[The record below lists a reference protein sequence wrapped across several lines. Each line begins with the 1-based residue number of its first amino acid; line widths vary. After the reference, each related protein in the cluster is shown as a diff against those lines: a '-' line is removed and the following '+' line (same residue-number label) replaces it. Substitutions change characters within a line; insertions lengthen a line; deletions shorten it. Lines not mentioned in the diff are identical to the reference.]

1 MRIETAAKKACKIST
16 RARFDFKIR
25 LFFAQA
31 PDDGDTRIYI
41 SFASRNHP
49 EKTATLNSRF
59 APPDEPMKLSFK
71 PTVVIAA
78 LALAACAAQT
88 AMHGPPQTGTQADLT
103 VLETTDLH
111 FNVMS
116 YDYYKLA
123 DDPTLGFARTATL
136 IRQARK
142 EFANTLLIDD
152 GDTIQGTIMADYQAL
167 VKPVPCDQEIA
178 VYKAMDAIG
187 YDAGTIGNHEFNYG
201 LPYLSQ
207 VTGTPFETGS
217 ASKKCKGPD
226 FPIVLS
232 NVFDAKTGK
241 PLYAPWR
248 VLERTIHSRAPD
260 GSTLDAKIR
269 IGLLG
274 FAPPP
279 IMDWDKRNLEG
290 KVSVLGVVEAAQK
303 YLPEL
308 RKQNVDIVIAVVHGG
323 IDSSPYT
330 QKMENAAWYLSQVPG
345 IDAMLLGHSHSIFPD
360 PNDPKSRFAHIP
372 DVDNVRGAVHGV
384 PAVMGNFFGKSL
396 GVLQLGLV
404 YRDGHWQVDRDKSHA
419 QVRSVKGTDG
429 NSVAE
434 DPQIV
439 QLVAAQHQDAIAY
452 VKTPIGRSDFELN
465 TYFVGAGDTSALQ
478 IVNMAQR
485 DYVENYIKTNL
496 PQYAQI
502 PVLSAASPFKAGFGG
517 PRDYTD
523 VPAGPLA
530 INNAADLYL
539 YPNTV
544 TAVKTDGAGVKA
556 WLEKS
561 ANWFNRIDAAKRE
574 AQDLINTKF
583 PTYNFDVLQGGLAYS
598 IDVTQPLGQRIVD
611 LRYKGEPVRNDRPFI
626 VVTNNYRA
634 SGGGRF
640 PGLDGDSIVVSAP
653 DANRDALIAYIRAQG
668 TISRDRFANDR
679 NWRFVPVHA
688 AGPILLKSASEK
700 LDLARAA
707 GLQNVALYKD
717 NGDGTSLYSVDLSR

>member
-1 MRIETAAKKACKIST
+1 MNPSLR
-16 RARFDFKIR
+16 
-25 LFFAQA
+25 
-31 PDDGDTRIYI
+31 
-41 SFASRNHP
+41 
-49 EKTATLNSRF
+49 
-59 APPDEPMKLSFK
+59 
-71 PTVVIAA
+71 PTTIIAA
-78 LALAACAAQT
+78 FALAACAAQIGT
-88 AMHGPPQTGTQADLT
+88 HAPPPNGSQADLA

-111 FNVMS
+111 SNVMS
-116 YDYYKLA
+116 YDYYKLS
-123 DDPTLGFARTATL
+123 DDSTLGFARTATL

-142 EFANTLLIDD
+142 EFDNTILIDD
-152 GDTIQGTIMADYQAL
+152 GDTIQGTIMADYQAF

-178 VYKAMDAIG
+178 IYKAMDAIG

-201 LPYLSQ
+201 LSYLSQ

-217 ASKKCKGPD
+217 AEKKCKGPN

-248 VLERTIHSRAPD
+248 VLERTVHAHAPD
-260 GSTLDAKIR
+260 GSAHDAKIR

-290 KVSVLGVVEAAQK
+290 KVTVLGVVEAAEK
-303 YLPEL
+303 YLPAL
-308 RKQNVDIVIAVVHGG
+308 RAQNVDVVIAVVHGG

-396 GVLQLGLV
+396 GVLQLALT
-404 YRDGHWQVDRDKSHA
+404 YQQGHWQVNREKSHA
-419 QVRSVKGTDG
+419 EVRSVKPASGE
-429 NSVAE
+429 SAIE

-439 QLVAAQHQDAIAY
+439 QLIAAEHQAAIAY
-452 VKTPIGRSDFELN
+452 VKTPIGRTDFELN

-485 DYVENYIKTNL
+485 DYVENYVKANL
-496 PQYAQI
+496 PQYAGV

-523 VPAGPLA
+523 VPIGPLA

-561 ANWFNRIDAAKRE
+561 ANWFNRIDPAKHE
-574 AQDLINTKF
+574 AQELINTKF
-583 PTYNFDVLQGGLAYS
+583 PTYNFDVLQGDLTYS

-611 LRYKGEPVRNDRPFI
+611 LRHQGKPIRDDETFI

-640 PGLDGDSIVVSAP
+640 PGLDGDSIVISAP
-653 DANRDALIAYIRAQG
+653 DANRDTLIAYIRAQG
-668 TISRDRFANDR
+668 TISHERFGRNR
-679 NWRFVPVHA
+679 NWRFVPVHTSA
-688 AGPILLKSASEK
+688 PVLLKSASEK
-700 LDLARAA
+700 IDLARAA

-717 NGDGTSLYSVDLSR
+717 NGDGTAMYSVDLGR